1 MSSQLKTNSGS
12 LVLFSLLGCFC
23 ISFLAACASRVPIKE
38 SGIEL
43 QTEKKMS
50 TATLPGFLT
59 GQLALI
65 SEKYFQDKT
74 KETIQVAVLPFRT
87 DKEDT
92 TVLTQAITDT
102 ISKDLARRIQFKI
115 PDSALLETATD
126 KFQIYQLGWSDSD
139 VLTELGKFLSVDIF
153 LMGTVKEASV
163 AGAPFFQIELIAKS
177 AADGQTIL
185 SNSSVIS
192 KKQLF
197 SDLNFSEIAQKTLVE
212 KEGYHKGSIRVIY
225 RADDPLSR
233 FQTTPQKLLTKFDY
247 SYEQFTASASNPHEL
262 IAVDASCAIDGIS
275 KVPDSDG
282 FCLARTLRTG
292 TYKVTFSYLLKQLVS
307 EVYEEVGTIRKT
319 FLIDIEKNDKVS
331 LLIQNTP
338 ETTPPSVSIKAWKTV
353 ARTLADG
360 SEEEEKISVKATPM
374 DTTEE

>member
-1 MSSQLKTNSGS
+1 MSFQIKKNTGS
-12 LVLFSLLGCFC
+12 VVLLLLLSCFHL
-23 ISFLAACASRVPIKE
+23 SFFAACASRIPMKE

-43 QTEKKMS
+43 ANEKKVS
-50 TATLPGFLT
+50 PATLPGFLT

-65 SEKYFQDKT
+65 SEKYFVDKT

-115 PDSALLETATD
+115 PDAALLETATD
-126 KFQIYQLGWSDSD
+126 KFQIYQVGWSDSD

-163 AGAPFFQIELIAKS
+163 AGSPFFQIEMIAKS
-177 AADGQTIL
+177 AIDGQTVL

-197 SDLNFSEIAQKTLVE
+197 SDLNFTEIAGKTLVE
-212 KEGYHKGSIRVIY
+212 KEGYHKGSIRIIY

-233 FQTTPQKLLTKFDY
+233 FQSTPQKLLTKFYY
-247 SYEQFTASASNPHEL
+247 SYEQFTASKSNPHEL
-262 IAVDASCAIDGIS
+262 IAVDSSCSIDGIS

-292 TYKVTFSYLLKQLVS
+292 TYKLTFSYLLKQLVS

-319 FLIDIEKNDKVS
+319 FSIDIEKNDKVS

-338 ETTPPSVSIKAWKTV
+338 ETTPPSISIKAWKTIT
-353 ARTLADG
+353 RTLDDG
-360 SEEEEKISVKATPM
+360 TLDEEKVSIKATPV
-374 DTTEE
+374 DSSEN